1 MKEKQYKIGDIQFG
15 WHIVDYQ
22 NCYYVVKCIVCGNIS
37 KRKPCTFSQ
46 SCKCFSK
53 SKRIV
58 QKIKFEH
65 PEVHRAKIEAIK
77 EKYKNGVTIE
87 HINTMLGIEK

>member
-37 KRKPCTFSQ
+37 KKKPCTFSQ

-58 QKIKFEH
+58 RKLKFER
-65 PEVHRAKIEAIK
+65 PEVHKAKIESIK

-87 HINTMLGIEK
+87 HINQMLGIEK